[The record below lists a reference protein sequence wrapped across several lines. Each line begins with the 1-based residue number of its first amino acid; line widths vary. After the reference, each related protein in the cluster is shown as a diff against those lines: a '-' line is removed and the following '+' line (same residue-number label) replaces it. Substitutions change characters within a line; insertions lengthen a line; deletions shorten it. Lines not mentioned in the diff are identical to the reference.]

1 VSVRVA
7 LERDSHH
14 EDVEDLPVIELG
26 EPSGDAAWPEDRLQ
40 DRGAFEDRY
49 AQLAFGLGT
58 VPRRV
63 HRDDPWWQ
71 TPTGLLV
78 AVAVLLLLLLASA

>member
-1 VSVRVA
+1 MNVRAA
-7 LERDSHH
+7 LDCNE
-14 EDVEDLPVIELG
+14 VEDLPVIDLA
-26 EPSGDAAWPEDRLQ
+26 EPGSDAAWLGDR
-40 DRGAFEDRY
+40 DRASFEDRY

-71 TPTGLLV
+71 TPAGLLV
-78 AVAVLLLLLLASA
+78 AVAVLLLLLLISA

>member
-1 VSVRVA
+1 MRA
-7 LERDSHH
+7 GRAGRDAA
-14 EDVEDLPVIELG
+14 EDLVVIDLG
-26 EPSGDAAWPEDRLQ
+26 EPVDVSTGWDRA
-40 DRGAFEDRY
+40 RFEDRY

-71 TPTGLLV
+71 TPAGLLAV
-78 AVAVLLLLLLASA
+78 VAVLLLVLLASA